1 MRLYFF
7 RHAIAQD
14 PDGIILDHDRA
25 LTNEGILRT
34 RRSARLIKM
43 LGVVPDHLYSSP
55 LLRARQTAEILAITL
70 GVAVQVREEV
80 APGFNRA
87 AVERLTHDLGD
98 DAEVMFIGHEPDFS
112 TTICELTGARVEVKK
127 GSLFRVDLACYQPL
141 EGNLTL
147 ALSPKVFQRL
157 G

>member
-14 PDGIILDHDRA
+14 PDGITPDHERA

-87 AVERLTHDLGD
+87 AVERLTHDLGR

-127 GSLFRVDLACYQPL
+127 GSLFRVDLSCYQPL
-141 EGNLTL
+141 EGDLTL